1 MIQHYQGHIYNP
13 QHSQV
18 FFQNLIRKS
27 LQFFRSL
34 PFLFTYLMLQNIGT
48 LEHLRNKHTYPFT
61 SLDHQE
67 SDFLEKQMQQNQKNA
82 NGLQIRIYH
91 SLLL

>member
-1 MIQHYQGHIYNP
+1 
-13 QHSQV
+13 
-18 FFQNLIRKS
+18 
-27 LQFFRSL
+27 
-34 PFLFTYLMLQNIGT
+34 MLQNIGT

-82 NGLQIRIYH
+82 HGLQIRIYH